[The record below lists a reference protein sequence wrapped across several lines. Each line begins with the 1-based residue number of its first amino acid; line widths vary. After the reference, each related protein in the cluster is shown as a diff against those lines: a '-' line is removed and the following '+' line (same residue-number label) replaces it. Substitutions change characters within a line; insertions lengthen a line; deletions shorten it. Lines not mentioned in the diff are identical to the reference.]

1 MMTAT
6 EAFDYRKRT
15 VLLQSMIPFVRAILR
30 VRLKS
35 PIRKWITL
43 NSPEENQLG

>member
-1 MMTAT
+1 MTT
-6 EAFDYRKRT
+6 TGAFDYSKRT
-15 VLLQSMIPFVRAILR
+15 TLTQSTIPFVRAILR

-43 NSPEENQLG
+43 NSPEENQFG